1 MLGGLVAVLAVPT
14 VQAQMQVTLY
24 QDLSN
29 YSYSNGG
36 EFNAVPNAALLSVNP
51 TLAGYSP
58 AASDLTAGSPNFQ
71 TFCIETSEEFSPGS
85 TYDVAISQDIK
96 YNNGQFPGGAPITMG
111 TALLYSEF
119 AAGALGGYDYTPG
132 VGRSAT
138 AGELQ
143 SAIWYLQ
150 GEVLTLV
157 NNGADGTVFY
167 TAAQTALGATLNDPS
182 NGAYD
187 VAVLNLT
194 SSGGAVNN
202 QDQLMVVPGS
212 VMVVPEPG
220 AMSFGL
226 LFLLPLG
233 VNKVR
238 ALFRKQAA

>member
-1 MLGGLVAVLAVPT
+1 
-14 VQAQMQVTLY
+14 
-24 QDLSN
+24 
-29 YSYSNGG
+29 
-36 EFNAVPNAALLSVNP
+36 
-51 TLAGYSP
+51 
-58 AASDLTAGSPNFQ
+58 
-71 TFCIETSEEFSPGS
+71 
-85 TYDVAISQDIK
+85 
-96 YNNGQFPGGAPITMG
+96 
-111 TALLYSEF
+111 
-119 AAGALGGYDYTPG
+119 
-132 VGRSAT
+132 
-138 AGELQ
+138 
-143 SAIWYLQ
+143 
-150 GEVLTLV
+150 
-157 NNGADGTVFY
+157 
-167 TAAQTALGATLNDPS
+167 LGATLNDPS